1 MNTSFPSR
9 FISSDQSYMYRM
21 QSPFYLAIDERIVDP
36 NLPSRELHWH
46 DFFEVEI
53 VLSGS
58 GVHQYNGTS
67 YPLTPGCAYLQTPMD
82 IHALIPN
89 PGEDLHL
96 IHLRFDEQAI
106 FDEVRDMLLQHNRG
120 HSTKLSERD
129 FTRLLDQLHELL
141 QCFEVNNTQSL
152 SIQLMLSY
160 LCLHLIRESKKKEN
174 PFSTYTST
182 NPVVHQTL
190 QYIFYNFR
198 KKITMQELGE
208 KAHVSPN
215 HLALLFKQATGV
227 TCIQMI
233 SDLRLQYA
241 TRLLENPNLN
251 IETISAQSGFSA
263 ASYFISVFRKKYGIT
278 PKEYQNQN
286 AVQKGNNETL
296 TEISDNYDLT
306 HHGH

>member
-1 MNTSFPSR
+1 MNTSIPSH
-9 FISSDQSYMYRM
+9 FISADQSYMYRM
-21 QSPFYLAIDERIVDP
+21 QSPFFLAIDERIVAPD
-36 NLPSRELHWH
+36 LPSRELHWH
-46 DFFEVEI
+46 DFFEIEI

-58 GVHQYNGTS
+58 GVHQYNGTN
-67 YPLTPGCAYLQTPMD
+67 YPLTTGCAYLQTPMD

-106 FDEVRDMLLQHNRG
+106 FGEVRDLLLQQNRG

-129 FTRLLDQLHELL
+129 FSRLLDQIHELL

-160 LCLHLIRESKKKEN
+160 LCLHIIRESKEKDS

-198 KKITMQELGE
+198 KKITMQELGD

-227 TCIQMI
+227 TCMQMI

-241 TRLLENPNLN
+241 LRLLENPNLN
-251 IETISAQSGFSA
+251 VETISAQSGFSA

-278 PKEYQNQN
+278 PKEYQNIN
-286 AVQKGNNETL
+286 AVQRNEQDGL
-296 TEISDNYDLT
+296 TEISEDYSMD
-306 HHGH
+306 HHGN